1 MKAIVVTQNDNQT
14 LAHWAD
20 FPFAELT
27 VPQDKAVKIQVSFS
41 SLNYKDALA
50 ITGKGKIIKQF
61 PFVAGI
67 DLVGTVLA
75 SPSAQFEVGQ
85 KVICTG
91 FGYGE
96 SAFGGLSEVAYI
108 LPEHLIAL
116 PEGLTEWRAM
126 AIGTAGFTAMLAVNA
141 LLEANITPNKGEVL
155 VTGASGGVGS
165 TAIALLA
172 RLGYRIG
179 AVTGKIT
186 QAAYLRQLGA
196 KEIYDR
202 EMFELP
208 AKLLDKQQFSGV
220 IDSVGGTILA
230 NILSKLK
237 YNGCAIACGL
247 AQSAVLQSSVMPFIL
262 RGVRLQ
268 GIDSVYYPQERR
280 EFIWQ
285 QLASA
290 LDDDFYQTAVN
301 TISVNN
307 VIQTAQAMVEG
318 KHTGRFVVQIV

>member
-1 MKAIVVTQNDNQT
+1 MKAIVVTQYNDQT
-14 LAHWAD
+14 LAQWET
-20 FPFAELT
+20 FPHSALT
-27 VPQDKAVKIQVSFS
+27 LPLDKAVKIQVSFS

-61 PFVAGI
+61 PFVVGI
-67 DLVGTVLA
+67 DLVGRVLE

-96 SAFGGLSEVAYI
+96 TAFGGLSEIAYI
-108 LPEHLIAL
+108 LPEHLVAL
-116 PEGLTEWRAM
+116 PEGLTEWQAM

-141 LLEANITPNKGEVL
+141 LLEANVTPNKGEVL

-165 TAIALLA
+165 VAIALLA

-179 AVTGKIT
+179 AVTGKIA
-186 QAAYLRQLGA
+186 QADYLHQLGA
-196 KEIYDR
+196 KDVYDR
-202 EMFELP
+202 ETFELP
-208 AKLLDKQQFSGV
+208 TKLLDKQQFSGV

-237 YNGCAIACGL
+237 YNGCAVACGL
-247 AQSAVLQSSVMPFIL
+247 AQSPVLQSSVMPFIL

-268 GIDSVYYPQERR
+268 GIDSVYYPQECR

-285 QLASA
+285 QLVGA
-290 LDDDFYQTAVN
+290 LDNHFYQTVVK
-301 TISVNN
+301 TISVNE
-307 VIQTAQAMVEG
+307 VIQAAQVMVEG
-318 KHTGRFVVQIV
+318 KHTGRFVVKL